1 MSDAPSI
8 AVRAQARVAERAA
21 AGLRRVVREVEHADG
36 VHLRID
42 GRDLTSFASNDYL
55 GLAQHAEVVRA
66 MQEAAN
72 RWGVGSTAAHLLGG
86 HRGPHAQLERE
97 VAAWLGYE
105 SALLFSIGYL
115 ANLGVIAG
123 LMERGDVCVQDK
135 LNHACLI
142 DGAKLAGCEL
152 RRYPHND
159 VDAAARQLDAAAD
172 APKLLATDGVFSMD
186 GDLAPLPELAALARE
201 RDVPLLVDDAHGF
214 GVLGPEGQGSPEHLG
229 LNARDVP
236 LRMVT
241 LGKAVGC
248 GGALVLGSRDLIDA
262 LTQFARPFVYS
273 TAMPPAV
280 AAATS
285 AAIAIIRR
293 EPERR
298 AHLQALIARFR
309 AGAMQLG
316 YTLMDSVTPIQPL
329 WIGDTDAAVALS
341 NALMQRGCYV
351 PAIRPPTVPSGSARL
366 RVTLSAAHTAAQVDE
381 LLQTLNDARRS

>member
-1 MSDAPSI
+1 MNSLAS
-8 AVRAQARVAERAA
+8 RARARVAERDA

-42 GRDLTSFASNDYL
+42 GRDLISFASNDYL

-105 SALLFSIGYL
+105 SALLFSTGYL

-186 GDLAPLPELAALARE
+186 GDLAPLPELAALARD
-201 RDVPLLVDDAHGF
+201 RDALLLVDDAHGF
-214 GVLGPEGQGSPEHLG
+214 GVLGPDGQGSPEHLG
-229 LNARDVP
+229 LSARDVP

-248 GGALVLGSRDLIDA
+248 AGALVLGSRDLIDA
-262 LTQFARPFVYS
+262 LVQFARPFVYS

-329 WIGDTDAAVALS
+329 WIGDTEAAVALS
-341 NALMQRGCYV
+341 SALMQRGCYV
-351 PAIRPPTVPSGSARL
+351 PAIRPPTVPAGSARL
-366 RVTLSAAHTAAQVDE
+366 RVTLSAAHTDAQVDN

>member
-1 MSDAPSI
+1 MNSLAS
-8 AVRAQARVAERAA
+8 RARVRVAERDA
-21 AGLRRVVREVEHADG
+21 AGLRRVVREVEHADS

-42 GRDLTSFASNDYL
+42 GRDLISFASNDYL

-72 RWGVGSTAAHLLGG
+72 RWGVGSTAAHLVGG

-105 SALLFSIGYL
+105 SALLFSTGYL

-186 GDLAPLPELAALARE
+186 GDLAPLLELAALARE

-214 GVLGPEGQGSPEHLG
+214 GVLGPDGQGSPEHLG
-229 LNARDVP
+229 LSARDVP

-248 GGALVLGSRDLIDA
+248 AGALVLGSRDLIDA
-262 LTQFARPFVYS
+262 LVQFARPFVYS

>member
-21 AGLRRVVREVEHADG
+21 AGLRRVVREVEHADS

-42 GRDLTSFASNDYL
+42 GRDLISFASNDYL

-105 SALLFSIGYL
+105 SALLFSTGYL

>member
-105 SALLFSIGYL
+105 SALLFSTGYL

-214 GVLGPEGQGSPEHLG
+214 GVLGPDGQGSPEHLG
-229 LNARDVP
+229 LSARDVP

-248 GGALVLGSRDLIDA
+248 AGALVLGSRDLIDA
-262 LTQFARPFVYS
+262 LVQFARPFVYS

>member
-1 MSDAPSI
+1 MSQTASI
-8 AVRAQARVAERAA
+8 ATRAAARLAERDA
-21 AGLRRVVREVEHADG
+21 AGLRRIVRAVEHADG
-36 VHLRID
+36 VRLRID
-42 GRDLTSFASNDYL
+42 GQELVSFASNDYL

-66 MQEAAN
+66 MQDAAN

-86 HRGPHAQLERE
+86 HRGPHVQLERE
-97 VAAWLGYE
+97 VAAWLGYDA
-105 SALLFSIGYL
+105 ALLFSTGYL

-123 LMERGDVCVQDK
+123 LMQRGDVCVQDK

-142 DGAKLAGCEL
+142 DGATLADCEL

-159 VDAAARQLDAAAD
+159 VDAAARQFDAVGE

-186 GDLAPLPELAALARE
+186 GDLAPLPELAALARN
-201 RDVPLLVDDAHGF
+201 RDALLFVDDAHGF
-214 GVLGPEGQGSPEHLG
+214 GVLGPGGQGSPEHLG
-229 LNARDVP
+229 LGAKDVS

-262 LTQFARPFVYS
+262 LVQFARPFVYT

-280 AAATS
+280 AAAAS

-298 AHLQALIARFR
+298 AHLQKLITRFR
-309 AGAMQLG
+309 RGAEQLG

-329 WIGDTDAAVALS
+329 LVGNTDAALALS
-341 NALMQRGCYV
+341 QALMASGWYV
-351 PAIRPPTVPSGSARL
+351 PAIRPPTVPAGSARL
-366 RVTLSAAHTAAQVDE
+366 RVTLSAAHTETQIYG
-381 LLQTLNDARRS
+381 LLQALDDARSA

>member
-105 SALLFSIGYL
+105 SALLFSTGYL

-329 WIGDTDAAVALS
+329 WIGDTYAAVALS

>member
-1 MSDAPSI
+1 MNSLAS
-8 AVRAQARVAERAA
+8 RARVRVAERDA

-42 GRDLTSFASNDYL
+42 GRDLISFASNDYL
-55 GLAQHAEVVRA
+55 GLAQHPEVVRA
-66 MQEAAN
+66 MQQAAN

-86 HRGPHAQLERE
+86 HRGPHAQLERQ

-105 SALLFSIGYL
+105 SALLFSTGYL

-159 VDAAARQLDAAAD
+159 VDAAARQLDADDD

-201 RDVPLLVDDAHGF
+201 RDTLLLVDDAHGF
-214 GVLGPEGQGSPEHLG
+214 GVLGPDGQGSPEHLG
-229 LNARDVP
+229 LGARDVP

-248 GGALVLGSRDLIDA
+248 GGALVLGSQALIDA
-262 LTQFARPFVYS
+262 LVQFARPFVYT

-280 AAATS
+280 AAAAST
-285 AAIAIIRR
+285 AIAIIRR

-316 YTLMDSVTPIQPL
+316 YTLMDSVTPIQPV

-341 NALMQRGCYV
+341 SALTQRGCYV
-351 PAIRPPTVPSGSARL
+351 PAIRQPTVPAGSARL